1 MSGNIEL
8 RAEELTVR
16 YTQWVLRWRWPIILL
31 TLLASAV
38 TAYGF
43 RYFVLDNDYR
53 VFFSH
58 DDPKLLAYEEL
69 QNAYT
74 KDETLFFIF
83 TSKSGEVF
91 DRESLTAL
99 KELTEAAWELPHV
112 LRADSLTNFQYAS
125 SEGDDLYVRPLVG
138 DLDAMSDE
146 ELAKAKEIAL
156 SEPMLLNRI
165 VKPGSPVTGV
175 NLTVAIPEN
184 GKNEGAVLTA
194 AAEGLAADIMA
205 RHPVAEIAL
214 TGLIPLNNAFY
225 LATLHDLTTL
235 VPVMLVVLMVMMVI
249 MLQSAWLMAAV
260 SLVVLMSTMAAVGIV
275 SWMGHHISGP
285 VTPAPLII
293 LTLAVADCVHIIMT
307 MQHYIREGLDR
318 RAAVIE
324 SMRVNMNAV
333 FLTSF
338 TTVIGFLSMNFN
350 AVPPIKLMGNTVSLG
365 VVVAWL
371 LATLFLP
378 ALLGVLPFRVKP
390 SRQDERM
397 QRAMARM
404 AAWVIRRKAPLL
416 VTLAATAMVFG
427 AFVPSIHINNQ
438 FAEWFEKGYP
448 IRKNTEYLM
457 ENLTGIYQVTF
468 NMKAGES
475 DGISDPE
482 YLEGVDRFA
491 GWLRAQEGV
500 VHVSTVVDTLKR
512 VNRSMNGDDPAMY
525 RLPESRELAAQYLLL
540 YEMSLPTGIDLNTEI
555 NVDKSATRLNVTTAN
570 LPSEQMS
577 VLIARAQEWERENLP
592 ERMYSDA
599 IGTSVMFSDI
609 SRTMLE
615 SMMVSAPFSL
625 ILVILALMVSL
636 RSVRMGILAIFPNLA
651 PLAVGLGLWGMTR
664 WDMNFSMTTIVSMTI
679 GIIVDN
685 TIHFM
690 SKYLRARKEAGLSS
704 RQSVRYAY
712 SCVGVPLWT
721 NAIVLVAGFAVMT
734 LSPMVFCDNMG
745 VLSTVVIIASL
756 VSNLVMLPA
765 MLLYA
770 DGDFG
775 EPPANEEER
784 LHEETPVILEA

>member
-16 YTQWVLRWRWPIILL
+16 YTQWVLRWRWTIILL

-58 DDPKLLAYEEL
+58 DDPKLVAYEEL

-91 DRESLTAL
+91 DRESLAAL

-138 DLDAMSDE
+138 DLDAMSDGD
-146 ELAKAKEIAL
+146 LAKAKEIAL

-184 GKNEGAVLTA
+184 GKNEGSVLTA
-194 AAEGLAADIMA
+194 EAEKLAADIMA

-214 TGLIPLNNAFY
+214 TGLIPLNDAFY
-225 LATLHDLTTL
+225 IATLHDLTTL
-235 VPVMLVVLMVMMVI
+235 VPVMLVVLMFMMVV
-249 MLQSAWLMAAV
+249 MLQSAWLMGAV
-260 SLVVLMSTMAAVGIV
+260 SLVVLMSTVAAVGIV

-293 LTLAVADCVHIIMT
+293 LTLAVADCVHVIMT
-307 MQHYIREGLDR
+307 MQHYVREGMDR
-318 RAAVIE
+318 HAAIIE

-338 TTVIGFLSMNFN
+338 TTVVGFLSMNFN

-371 LATLFLP
+371 LASLFLP

-397 QRAMARM
+397 QRAMSRM
-404 AAWVIRRKAPLL
+404 AAWVIRRRAPLL
-416 VTLAATAMVFG
+416 VTLAMTAVVFG
-427 AFVPSIHINNQ
+427 AFIPSININNQ

-475 DGISDPE
+475 DGVSDPE
-482 YLEGVDRFA
+482 YLGGVDRFA

-555 NVDKSATRLNVTTAN
+555 NVDKSATRLTVTTAN

-577 VLIARAQEWERENLP
+577 VFIARAQEWQRENLP
-592 ERMYSDA
+592 ARIYSDA
-599 IGTSVMFSDI
+599 IGPSVMFSDI

-625 ILVILALMVSL
+625 VLVILALMISL

-651 PLAVGLGLWGMTR
+651 PLAVGLGLWGMTG
-664 WDMNFSMTTIVSMTI
+664 WDMNFSMTTIISMTI

-721 NAIVLVAGFAVMT
+721 NAIVLVAGFGVMT

-745 VLSTVVIIASL
+745 VLSTVVIVASL
-756 VSNLVMLPA
+756 ISNLVMLPA

-770 DGDFG
+770 DGDSG
-775 EPPANEEER
+775 EPPATEEEL
-784 LHEETPVILEA
+784 LHEETPVIVEA